1 MKTTTKKI
9 YSLVSAC
16 AIVLLTLL
24 LLVGSLMPTVKL
36 NMASSRASE
45 LFGKCSLTSGLVLD
59 EADVGAGAL
68 LGVAANLGDIKVINK
83 IAFAEMEIRDIQE
96 SILKVQAD
104 KAEAQLEAMA
114 QGNYDPD
121 LSNYDKR
128 IEEYEKE
135 MKEVQKELDDFKQS
149 VGETELKALEEKLK
163 DKSFLDTA
171 YTYMVVFAVYED
183 ILWDGSGDNP
193 KYTQYYSDSL
203 TMGVTLF
210 SMFILAVTI
219 ICSVIWAL
227 VVVIA
232 LIKGVLALVRGY
244 KNVNTALLDKLF
256 PMLAT
261 SMVAMPIMTFTLS
274 KMMLGNT
281 VEMGAGLKFS
291 IIIAAVLALVR
302 VANKL
307 LLCERC
313 DAKKIVRTLITVVS
327 IVLIFCSLNAITNLE
342 LYDAHMRSS
351 DQITPIAMGAKK
363 TELIA
368 EKTEAA
374 LTAGQL
380 PNLESIT
387 NAAEHEAKTFV
398 TAQKLENVIPVV
410 AVPLL
415 MAILAAVVLG
425 CLLERLGDKQYKTKT
440 GAIKNYRPAFVV
452 AAIILVGA
460 IFVSTLGVGTVKE
473 RDDLYNDEGVYLIR
487 NEYEADNS
495 AAKVEYEAL
504 VTIGDETA
512 KQAEALAEQVK
523 NAGDE
528 TAKAE
533 LKFQQLMMEKRANL
547 YTKAADAIAQDQNGL
562 NASIIVL
569 MIALIVLEILY
580 MISPKLVDKLV
591 PASLQEKLAGI
602 AAEPDA
608 EEAPVEKAPVEEA
621 PVEEA
626 PVEEAPVEKA
636 PVEEAPVENTA
647 E

>member
-1 MKTTTKKI
+1 MKNTTKKI
-9 YSLVSAC
+9 YCLASAC
-16 AIVLLTLL
+16 AIVVLTLL
-24 LLVGSLMPTVKL
+24 LMVGALMPTFKL
-36 NMASSRASE
+36 NMASARPSE
-45 LFGKCSLTSGLVLD
+45 LFGQCSLTSELVLD
-59 EADVGAGAL
+59 EANVGVGNL
-68 LGVAANLGDIKVINK
+68 IGVVTNLSDIKVINT
-83 IAFAEMEIRDIQE
+83 IAFAEMDIRDIQE
-96 SILKVQAD
+96 SIAEVELD
-104 KAEAQLEAMA
+104 KAEAMVDALAS
-114 QGNYDPD
+114 GNTDPD
-121 LSNYDKR
+121 LSSYDKS
-128 IEEYEKE
+128 IENYKEE
-135 MKEVQKELDDFKQS
+135 MKEVQKELDDFKKE
-149 VGETELKALEEKLK
+149 VGEDNLKALSEKLK
-163 DKSFLDTA
+163 DEGFQNKV
-171 YTYMVVFAVYED
+171 YTYMVVFATYEN
-183 ILWDGSGDNP
+183 IIWSGSSENP
-193 KYTQYYSDSL
+193 TYMQYYHDTL
-203 TMGVTLF
+203 TTTLTLLSMGL
-210 SMFILAVTI
+210 LAITI
-219 ICSVIWAL
+219 IASVVWAI
-227 VVVIA
+227 VVVIGLVKCA
-232 LIKGVLALVRGY
+232 LSLLRGY
-244 KNVNTALLDKLF
+244 RGVNAGLLDKMF

-261 SMVAMPIMTFTLS
+261 SMVAFPLFTFVFTKLLMGS
-274 KMMLGNT
+274 AI
-281 VEMGAGLKFS
+281 VMGAGLKFS
-291 IIIAAVLALVR
+291 IVIVALLALVR

-307 LLCERC
+307 LLSERC
-313 DAKKIVRTLITVVS
+313 DAKKIVRTLITLVS
-327 IVLIFCSLNAITNLE
+327 IVLVFCSMNAITNLG

-351 DQITPIAMGAKK
+351 NEITPIAVKAKE
-363 TELIA
+363 TELIEQKTA
-368 EKTEAA
+368 ELTER
-374 LTAGQL
+374 LLKEGKIPSL
-380 PNLESIT
+380 SEINSIKS
-387 NAAEHEAKTFV
+387 AAEHEAKTYV

-415 MAILAAVVLG
+415 MGILAVIVLS
-425 CLLERLGDKQYKTKT
+425 CLLERLADKQYKTKT

-452 AAIILVGA
+452 CAIILVGA

-580 MISPKLVDKLV
+580 MISPKLVDKFV

-608 EEAPVEKAPVEEA
+608 
-621 PVEEA
+621 EEA